1 MTEEEVEAEG
11 GEARWI
17 RPPEGWESEATLKPT
32 SPVPDSQRKTLPFYC
47 PLAERE
53 RREGGK
59 RNRKKERK
67 KGGKKKERRK
77 ERKGKQTSF
86 HLWSG

>member
-11 GEARWI
+11 GEARWM
-17 RPPEGWESEATLKPT
+17 RPPEGRESEATLKPA
-32 SPVPDSQRKTLPFYC
+32 SPVPDSRRKILPFYC

-53 RREGGK
+53 RRKGGK
-59 RNRKKERK
+59 RYRKKERK

-77 ERKGKQTSF
+77 GRKGNQTSF
-86 HLWSG
+86 RLWSG